1 MMKFI
6 MNGKRTPT
14 AEDHVMLVQLVRM
27 VSRIKKKLVLIAEA
41 HVLNLAMVWRIY
53 RNDMLTLKTLIYSIY
68 KLISIV
74 LCFHKYFILSHKL
87 LNRIQDAC
95 EKFNGIFGIRSGKE
109 VCCNKK
115 CPQCGGKNCAKWKDD
130 IGKKLGSNQC
140 CKWKI
145 IKRGKKCGSD
155 GGKAPCML

>member
-1 MMKFI
+1 MASAKSCKGGRCLSITCSPTICSEFHFISSICLKHFIKF
-6 MNGKRTPT
+6 
-14 AEDHVMLVQLVRM
+14 
-27 VSRIKKKLVLIAEA
+27 
-41 HVLNLAMVWRIY
+41 W
-53 RNDMLTLKTLIYSIY
+53 IY
-68 KLISIV
+68 KWISIV
-74 LCFHKYFILSHKL
+74 FCFHKYFILFHKL

-130 IGKKLGSNQC
+130 MGKKLGSNQC